1 MMISS
6 PAVRLEIVLL
16 EMREDDSDDA
26 VRLRQAYS
34 ANNVNAGNQSIT
46 VSRGRQY
53 VVFTAVKI
61 RVTKTPDRVNLSSIW
76 YTNGSCTNNT
86 PSK

>member
-6 PAVRLEIVLL
+6 PAVRLEMALL
-16 EMREDDSDDA
+16 DMLEDDSDDV
-26 VRLRQAYS
+26 VRVRQA
-34 ANNVNAGNQSIT
+34 NKVNAGNQSIT

-61 RVTKTPDRVNLSSIW
+61 RVTKTPDRVNLSSIR

-86 PSK
+86 LSK